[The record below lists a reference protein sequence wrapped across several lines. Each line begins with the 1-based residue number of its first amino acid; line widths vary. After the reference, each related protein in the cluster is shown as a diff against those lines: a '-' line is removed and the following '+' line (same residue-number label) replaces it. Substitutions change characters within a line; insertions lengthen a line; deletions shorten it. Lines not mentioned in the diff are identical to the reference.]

1 LAACG
6 GVEPPLIPPNPPATA
21 LGWEGCLPPNPPAE
35 RHPSERW
42 RGGPEL
48 TDVGTRAGTL
58 KRDFRHTLVDLHLE
72 EVDGNQVVKV
82 ELWYGSAKKQACTR
96 TVLSHISN
104 MITGVR
110 LGFQYKMRCV
120 YAHFPVN
127 TNIEDKGTRV
137 EIRNFLGE
145 RRVRD
150 IKMME
155 GVTIRKDPDVKDQIL
170 LEGNNLESVSRSCAL
185 VRQSCMVRKK
195 DIRKFLDGIYVSG
208 KGTLIQEE

>member
-1 LAACG
+1 MVRQIRSVRELK
-6 GVEPPLIPPNPPATA
+6 VPADVKVA
-21 LGWEGCLPPNPPAE
+21 VQS
-35 RHPSERW
+35 RHVTVT
-42 RGGPEL
+42 GP
-48 TDVGTRAGTL
+48 RGTL
-58 KRDFRHTLVDLHLE
+58 KRDFRHAQLDLHVK
-72 EVDGNQVVKV
+72 EVDGAQTVVV
-82 ELWYGSAKKQACTR
+82 ELWYGASKKQASTR
-96 TVLSHISN
+96 TILSHISN
-104 MITGVR
+104 MVTGTR

-170 LEGNNLESVSRSCAL
+170 LEGNNIDNVSRSCAL

-208 KGTLIQEE
+208 KGTMVVEE